1 MSEIDVGGLRLH
13 VEEAGSGP
21 PLVLLHG
28 FAGAA
33 AGWAP
38 IVERLAPEFH
48 TIAIDIVGHGASDAP
63 DAVDRYVMR
72 QCVDDLV
79 AVLRELGHERAYWL
93 GYSMGGRTA
102 LQVAVHRPDAV
113 SALVLEAATPGL
125 TGEKRAAQITSAEKM
140 ADFIERDGVPAFVDY
155 WEAAPLFATQ
165 RALPDAVQDGIRA
178 ELLANSTVG
187 LANSLRGMGIGAQ
200 EPLHEQLSAVTMPVL
215 LVAGALDA
223 NFAQI
228 AREMASEMADA
239 SVELIAEAGHGAH
252 LERPAE
258 FGELVLAFL
267 RRHVAATA

>member
-113 SALVLEAATPGL
+113 SALVLECATPGL
-125 TGEKRAAQITSAEKM
+125 TGEERAARITSAEKM

-155 WEAAPLFATQ
+155 WEAVPLFATQ